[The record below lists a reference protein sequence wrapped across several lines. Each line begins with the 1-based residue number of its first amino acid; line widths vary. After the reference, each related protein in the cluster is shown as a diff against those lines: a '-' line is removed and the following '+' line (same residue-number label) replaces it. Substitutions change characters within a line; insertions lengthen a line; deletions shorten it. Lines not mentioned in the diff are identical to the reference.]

1 MDRTRT
7 LSILAALALAP
18 GCVPDPPSTRDDDS
32 EAGDDDTTEP
42 ADDDDD
48 AVGDDDDAAVDR
60 LAVLSLNL
68 HCLITDGTPFATNA
82 ERLAAVAEAAAAE
95 GVVAVALQEVCQR
108 EGESALELLE
118 GSLEEATGNSWSS
131 TWAFSHLA
139 WEGTGDEAEEGVALL
154 VEGAI
159 TGGEV
164 LTYFVQGD
172 LQRVAVAA
180 TLSPALG
187 SLRLVSV
194 HLDHEDADV
203 RAAQARQSAT
213 AALASHDSLGVL
225 VAGDL
230 NDQEGGSAHGAL
242 LQMGFEDLT
251 DPLDAGRI
259 DHILAHR
266 GAPVRA
272 DEAVLM
278 FDGGAYPEVSD
289 HPGVLVRLETV
300 GVVEPEVTRII
311 AQVDVGWG
319 HHLTVRGDTAPLSW
333 DVGWPAYPAED
344 ARWELVLTELPEGT
358 FEYKVLVDDETWQGG
373 DNEVG
378 TTGEDN
384 EVVPTF

>member
-1 MDRTRT
+1 MDCPRC
-7 LSILAALALAP
+7 LPILVALALAP
-18 GCVPDPPSTRDDDS
+18 GCVSDPPSTPDDDS
-32 EAGDDDTTEP
+32 DAGDDDTVHP
-42 ADDDDD
+42 PDDDDQ
-48 AVGDDDDAAVDR
+48 VGDDDAAAER

-68 HCLITDGTPFATNA
+68 HCLITDGTPFATNS

-95 GVVAVALQEVCQR
+95 GVVALALQEVCQR

-118 GSLEEATGNSWSS
+118 ASLEEATGDSWSGI
-131 TWAFSHLA
+131 WALSHLA

-154 VEGAI
+154 ARGAI
-159 TGGEV
+159 SGEEV

-187 SLRLVSV
+187 SLRLISV
-194 HLDHEDADV
+194 HLDHEDAAV
-203 RAAQARQSAT
+203 REAQARQSAA

-230 NDQEGGSAHGAL
+230 NDREGGTAHGAL
-242 LQMGFEDLT
+242 VEMGFEDLT
-251 DPLDAGRI
+251 DPLDEGRI

-289 HPGVLVRLETV
+289 HPGVLVRLEPV
-300 GVVEPEVTRII
+300 GVVEPVVTRIT
-311 AQVDVGWG
+311 ALVDVGWG

-333 DVGWPAYPAED
+333 DVGWPAYPAQD
-344 ARWELVLTELPEGT
+344 ARWELVLTELPAGT
-358 FEYKVLVDDETWQGG
+358 FEYKVLVDDEIWQAG

-378 TTGEDN
+378 TAGEDC
-384 EVVPTF
+384 EVTPTF

>member
-1 MDRTRT
+1 
-7 LSILAALALAP
+7 
-18 GCVPDPPSTRDDDS
+18 
-32 EAGDDDTTEP
+32 
-42 ADDDDD
+42 
-48 AVGDDDDAAVDR
+48 
-60 LAVLSLNL
+60 
-68 HCLITDGTPFATNA
+68 
-82 ERLAAVAEAAAAE
+82 
-95 GVVAVALQEVCQR
+95 
-108 EGESALELLE
+108 
-118 GSLEEATGNSWSS
+118 
-131 TWAFSHLA
+131 
-139 WEGTGDEAEEGVALL
+139 
-154 VEGAI
+154 
-159 TGGEV
+159 
-164 LTYFVQGD
+164 
-172 LQRVAVAA
+172 VAVAA
-180 TLSPALG
+180 TLSPTLG

-194 HLDHEDADV
+194 HLDHEDTDV
-203 RAAQARQSAT
+203 REAQARQSAT
-213 AALASHDSLGVL
+213 AALSSHDSLGVL

-230 NDQEGGSAHGAL
+230 NDREGGAAHGAL

-251 DPLDAGRI
+251 DPLDEDRI

-278 FDGGAYPEVSD
+278 FDGGAHPEVSD

-300 GVVEPEVTRII
+300 GVVEPAVTRIT
-311 AQVDVGWG
+311 ALADVGWG
-319 HHLTVRGDTAPLSW
+319 HHLTVRGGTAPLSW